1 MSKTKRNFQKNR
13 KTRKNKTL
21 KQSGGMNLNMI
32 IYTLMMLGL
41 IFPISAKVFG
51 IEENIK
57 ETTLQNMGNVI
68 ANSFLVSPDSP
79 VGLKAVRTY
88 YFPKIAGLAKAI
100 SLISPR
106 SRDIQKE
113 TEILNEMISNEDI
126 IFFKYQDLRR
136 FFNMYFE
143 MGSNKPLIKDVD
155 FKNEI
160 LGNDIYWG
168 IHKDLLEK
176 LLEYLRK
183 PIVDK
188 TMLKFLLKNTN
199 IDPEL

>member
-13 KTRKNKTL
+13 KTRKNKSIT
-21 KQSGGMNLNMI
+21 QSGGMNLNMI

-51 IEENIK
+51 IEEKIE
-57 ETTLQNMGNVI
+57 ETTLQNMGIVI
-68 ANSFLVSPDSP
+68 ANNNKPPHSP
-79 VGLKAVRTY
+79 VGLEALRTY
-88 YFPKIAGLAKAI
+88 YYPKTTGLAKTL

-106 SRDIQKE
+106 SRDFKKE
-113 TEILNEMISNEDI
+113 IEKLNEMISNEDI

-136 FFNMYFE
+136 YFNMYFE
-143 MGSNKPLIKDVD
+143 MGSNKPKVKDVD
-155 FKNEI
+155 FEGI
-160 LGNDIYWG
+160 QLGDDVYWG

-188 TMLKFLLKNTN
+188 EMLKFLVKNTK
-199 IDPEL
+199 IDDEL

>member
-13 KTRKNKTL
+13 KTRKNKSIT
-21 KQSGGMNLNMI
+21 QSGGMNLNMI

-51 IEENIK
+51 IEEKIK

-68 ANSFLVSPDSP
+68 ANNNKPPVSP
-79 VGLKAVRTY
+79 VGLPTLRTY
-88 YFPKIAGLAKAI
+88 YFPKITGLAKAL
-100 SLISPR
+100 SLITPR
-106 SRDIQKE
+106 SRDFQKE
-113 TEILNEMISNEDI
+113 TEKLNEMISNEDI

-136 FFNMYFE
+136 YFNMYFE
-143 MGSNKPLIKDVD
+143 MGSNKPKVKDVD
-155 FKNEI
+155 FERI
-160 LGNDIYWG
+160 QFGDDVYWG

-188 TMLKFLLKNTN
+188 EMLKFLVKNTN
-199 IDPEL
+199 IDDEL

>member
-32 IYTLMMLGL
+32 LYTLMMLGL

-51 IEENIK
+51 IEEKIK

-68 ANSFLVSPDSP
+68 ANNDKLPDFPVS
-79 VGLKAVRTY
+79 LKILKTY
-88 YFPKIAGLAKAI
+88 YFPITTVL
-100 SLISPR
+100 SQPLFSPR
-106 SRDIQKE
+106 SRDFQEE
-113 TEILNEMISNEDI
+113 TEKLNEMISNEDI
-126 IFFKYQDLRR
+126 IYFKSQDLRR
-136 FFNMYFE
+136 FFNMYVE
-143 MGSNKPLIKDVD
+143 MGSNRPLVKDVVFEEKIVGD
-155 FKNEI
+155 
-160 LGNDIYWG
+160 DIYWG
-168 IHKDLLEK
+168 IHKDLLKK

-188 TMLKFLLKNTN
+188 KMLEFLLDNMH
-199 IDPEL
+199 E